1 MDEILVSIDCIT
13 YNHEKYIA
21 QAIESF
27 LMQKTNFKYEILIHD
42 DSSTDATQEIIKEY
56 QRRYPDIIKPVLQ
69 SENQYSKGIKRISYT
84 FNISRA
90 KGKYIAICEGDDYW
104 SDPYKLQKQ
113 VDYMEKNDDCGM
125 CFHAYK
131 VESNGKINKCV
142 RSYKK
147 SKIATVED
155 IVIGDGDFVA
165 TNSILFR
172 KEVMENP
179 PEFYFKCNVGD
190 YPLQILT
197 SMEKYA
203 YYIDEPMSV
212 YRYFSANS
220 WTRRMLSG
228 SDSNKKVI
236 SFRENIIEMLKE
248 VNKFTDNIYANAI
261 NKKILLF
268 KMDVLLLKNDV
279 DSLKNLKKL
288 NKREYN
294 AIYNN
299 LDLKSRIKYRVKFGM
314 PNLFIFF
321 KNIQVRLRNNL

>member
-1 MDEILVSIDCIT
+1 
-13 YNHEKYIA
+13 
-21 QAIESF
+21 
-27 LMQKTNFKYEILIHD
+27 
-42 DSSTDATQEIIKEY
+42 
-56 QRRYPDIIKPVLQ
+56 
-69 SENQYSKGIKRISYT
+69 
-84 FNISRA
+84 
-90 KGKYIAICEGDDYW
+90 
-104 SDPYKLQKQ
+104 
-113 VDYMEKNDDCGM
+113 
-125 CFHAYK
+125 
-131 VESNGKINKCV
+131 
-142 RSYKK
+142 
-147 SKIATVED
+147 
-155 IVIGDGDFVA
+155 
-165 TNSILFR
+165 
-172 KEVMENP
+172 
-179 PEFYFKCNVGD
+179 
-190 YPLQILT
+190 
-197 SMEKYA
+197 
-203 YYIDEPMSV
+203 
-212 YRYFSANS
+212 
-220 WTRRMLSG
+220 MLSG